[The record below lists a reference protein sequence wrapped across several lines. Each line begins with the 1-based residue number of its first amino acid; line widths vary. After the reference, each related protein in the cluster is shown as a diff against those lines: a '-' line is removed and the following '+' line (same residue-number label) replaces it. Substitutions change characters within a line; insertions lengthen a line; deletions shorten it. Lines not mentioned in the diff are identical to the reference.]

1 MSERSVQLPTKDCPT
16 CQRRRI
22 KCDRGL
28 PGCAKCA
35 KRKFDCPGYGLQL
48 KWGQGVA
55 SRGRLQ
61 GQTIPVHE
69 ANANASNLNS
79 LVVGNGRNLSSDFQ
93 LGLGSGTVDFLR
105 IQPTSPATLLGSPSV
120 DLSLSGP
127 RPPHASR
134 LLAWFKERV
143 AQRLAWIDGP
153 QNPWRQII
161 LPLAENSET
170 VLSSVLALAAHDLA
184 SQYPQHDPWFVKFQD
199 ISNAYQNK
207 ALSLL
212 AKELGTLTASSSSSS
227 SSSSIVQ
234 STPDA
239 SMTLAS
245 VIILCNNELLK
256 AQSSGWKIHLQAA
269 RELILVSSNS
279 SYLQQQLLRIQEFL
293 LQEFYATSVWTQ
305 LTTFD
310 DMNVINN
317 INTAPTST
325 EDAAVADFIRII
337 YQTSQLE
344 RLQRRSGSE
353 NPLPISQIEEILTQ
367 IESAR
372 IKSFRLSEKVDFWTA
387 SDRNDFEL
395 VVWMFYHANLIYVAQ
410 AFPVLRDCGKVD
422 VQGSRDAI
430 LNHVKDLSETRNG
443 MWAQDLVWPLFIA
456 GTELRGD
463 KTGQR
468 FVENAFKDVMRLSRT
483 LDRARVLSFLGI
495 WWNLDL
501 DGRMTSWIQLA
512 RERPQ
517 DFNFMLL

>member
-1 MSERSVQLPTKDCPT
+1 MSERSTQPSPTKDCPT

-35 KRKFDCPGYGLQL
+35 KRHLECPGYGLQL

-61 GQTIPVHE
+61 GQTIPVHDGTHI
-69 ANANASNLNS
+69 SNSS
-79 LVVGNGRNLSSDFQ
+79 LVPSRAFGIH
-93 LGLGSGTVDFLR
+93 GTPIEIHSPIDFLR
-105 IQPTSPATLLGSPSV
+105 TQPTFPENLMGSPFI

-127 RPPHASR
+127 RSPHASR

-184 SQYPQHDPWFVKFQD
+184 SQYPPHDPWFVKFQE

-207 ALSLL
+207 ALELL
-212 AKELGTLTASSSSSS
+212 AKELGALTSSSSTSS
-227 SSSSIVQ
+227 S
-234 STPDA
+234 PDA

-256 AQSSGWKIHLQAA
+256 AQSAGWKIHLLAA
-269 RELILVSSNS
+269 RELILANTTAST
-279 SYLQQQLLRIQEFL
+279 LHDQLIRIHEFL
-293 LQEFYATSVWTQ
+293 LQEFYATSVWTH
-305 LTTFD
+305 LTAD

-317 INTAPTST
+317 INTEPTST
-325 EDAAVADFIRII
+325 EDAAITDFIRII
-337 YQTSQLE
+337 HKITQLE
-344 RLQRRSGSE
+344 RTHRLAGTI
-353 NPLPISQIEEILTQ
+353 PPFAQIEEIHSQ

-372 IKSFRLSEKVDFWTA
+372 IKSFRLSQKVNFWTET
-387 SDRNDFEL
+387 DRIDFES
-395 VVWMFYHANLIYVAQ
+395 VIWMFYHADLIYSAQ
-410 AFPVLRDCGKVD
+410 AFPQLRDEVID
-422 VQGSRDAI
+422 VGHSRDQI
-430 LNHVKDLSETRNG
+430 LNHVRHLSETRNG

-456 GTELRGD
+456 GTESRGD
-463 KTGQR
+463 RAGQR
-468 FVENAFKDVMRLSRT
+468 FVENSFRDVMRLSRT
-483 LDRARVLSFLGI
+483 LDRARVLSFLET
-495 WWNLDL
+495 WWNLEDE
-501 DGRMTSWIQLA
+501 GVASWILLA

-517 DFNFMLL
+517 DCNFLLL

>member
-61 GQTIPVHE
+61 GQAIPVHE
-69 ANANASNLNS
+69 TNASNS
-79 LVVGNGRNLSSDFQ
+79 MLVSSNGRNLSSDLQ
-93 LGLGSGTVDFLR
+93 LGLGSGVNFLR

-184 SQYPQHDPWFVKFQD
+184 SQYPQHDLWFVKFQD

-212 AKELGTLTASSSSSS
+212 AKELGTLTASSSS

-269 RELILVSSNS
+269 RELILVNSNAKS

-344 RLQRRSGSE
+344 RSSRRSE
-353 NPLPISQIEEILTQ
+353 TPLPLSQIEDILTQ

-395 VVWMFYHANLIYVAQ
+395 VVWMFYHANLVYCAQ
-410 AFPVLRDCGKVD
+410 AFPVLRESGRVD
-422 VQGSRDAI
+422 VFASRDRI

-463 KTGQR
+463 KAGQR
-468 FVENAFKDVMRLSRT
+468 FVENAFRDVMRLSRT

-495 WWNLDL
+495 WWGLEMGGEDERS
-501 DGRMTSWIQLA
+501 GSWIQLA